1 MVSIKYYFLITKIL
15 SLRSPKSQNFWKQK
29 LAGCVTTKLARWVV
43 SHHTTDKPE
52 IGFLDVP
59 ISPDRFSGSPA
70 PG

>member
-1 MVSIKYYFLITKIL
+1 M
-15 SLRSPKSQNFWKQK
+15 RSPKSQNFWKQK